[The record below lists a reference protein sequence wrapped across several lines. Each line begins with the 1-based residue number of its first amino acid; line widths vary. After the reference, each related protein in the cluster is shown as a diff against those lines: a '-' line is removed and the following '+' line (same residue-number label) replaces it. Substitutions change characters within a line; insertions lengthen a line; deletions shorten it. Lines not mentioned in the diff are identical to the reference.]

1 MNKQITK
8 NNIKELQRQTL
19 INILNV
25 KGIIYTHYKT
35 NRKETMYI
43 IDYPNQK
50 IKKFSNQELESFLN
64 KIIKKRFIFVKD
76 KVKAKK
82 YLKQIIKN

>member
-1 MNKQITK
+1 
-8 NNIKELQRQTL
+8 
-19 INILNV
+19 
-25 KGIIYTHYKT
+25 
-35 NRKETMYI
+35 MYI

-64 KIIKKRFIFVKD
+64 KIVKERFIFVKD